1 MGDLQEFPDEGWMEA
16 FRETVAH
23 DPELAVIGG
32 WFDVDMGLVFGERR
46 YVLKVRKARIEEI
59 VASPRF
65 DVRTRFQIRAPMD
78 VWQRFL
84 SETPPPLYH
93 DIFAMIMRV
102 PEFVLEGDTLVAM
115 QNARALHR
123 MMGLMRSVGRAHA

>member
-1 MGDLQEFPDEGWMEA
+1 MAEFPDEGWMEA
-16 FRETVAH
+16 FRETLAG
-23 DPELAVIGG
+23 DPELAVIGK
-32 WFDVDMGLVFGERR
+32 WFNVDMGLTFGERR
-46 YVLKVRKARIEEI
+46 YALRVRMAKIEEI
-59 VASPRF
+59 IPSPRF
-65 DVRTRFQIRAPMD
+65 DVPTQFQIRAPMPL
-78 VWQRFL
+78 WQRFL

-123 MMGLMRSVGRAHA
+123 MMSLMRSVGRAHA

>member
-1 MGDLQEFPDEGWMEA
+1 MTNFPDEGWMEA
-16 FRETVAH
+16 FRETVGR
-23 DPELAVIGG
+23 DPELAVISK
-32 WFDVDMGLVFGERR
+32 WFDVDMGLTFGERR
-46 YVLKVRKARIEEI
+46 YALRVRKGRIEEI
-59 VASPRF
+59 IPSPRF
-65 DVRTRFQIRAPMD
+65 DTRTQFQIRGPMD
-78 VWQRFL
+78 LWKRFL

-123 MMGLMRSVGRAHA
+123 MMSLMRSVGKQHA

>member
-1 MGDLQEFPDEGWMEA
+1 MAEFPDEGWMEA
-16 FRETVAH
+16 FRETVAR
-23 DPELAVIGG
+23 DPELAVIGH
-32 WFDVDMGLVFGERR
+32 WFNVDMGLVFGERR
-46 YVLKVRKARIEEI
+46 YVLKVRKGKIEEI
-59 VASPRF
+59 IPSPRF
-65 DVRTRFQIRAPMD
+65 DARTQFQMRAPMA

-84 SETPPPLYH
+84 SEPPPPLYH

-123 MMGLMRSVGRAHA
+123 MMGLMRSVGRVHA